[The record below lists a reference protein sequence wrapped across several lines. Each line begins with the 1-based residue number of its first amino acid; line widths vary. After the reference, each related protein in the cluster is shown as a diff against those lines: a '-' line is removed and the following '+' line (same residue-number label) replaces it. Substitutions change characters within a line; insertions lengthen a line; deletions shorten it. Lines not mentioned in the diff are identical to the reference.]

1 MGKGGGL
8 KPLSVGIVG
17 CGTAGQA
24 AAIFLRRAGHRVTI
38 LERAP
43 TLSPIGAGLLL
54 QPTGMEVL
62 NELGM
67 LPHLLQQGSRV
78 KYLKGVNRSGRV
90 ILDLAYED
98 LRAGLFGLGIHRG
111 ELFTTLQSA
120 VHACGA
126 EVVCGFDAASLR
138 ESGAAQ
144 RMVVDASGNT
154 RGPFDLVVIADGA
167 RSSLRSK
174 SDAVR
179 RAHQYPW
186 GALWLVAMDH
196 EGKYG
201 ETLAQIYGGTRSMI
215 GFLPSGSVRGSPR
228 TVSVFWSVPCGAVE
242 SIRRSGLEA
251 WRTSVRQLTN
261 QAEPILDQVRDMDQ
275 LIFAAYQD
283 VVMDP
288 CPGGPVAFLGD
299 AAHAMSPQ
307 LGQGAN
313 LALMDAWALARSL
326 DLSGSIP
333 DALVSY
339 RAERAANVRFYQ
351 FTSRWLTPVFQSRHE
366 WITPVRDRCMGPA
379 GNVGWIRREMLR
391 SLAGV
396 KTGLFSSRPLP
407 QPMVQ

>member
-1 MGKGGGL
+1 
-8 KPLSVGIVG
+8 
-17 CGTAGQA
+17 
-24 AAIFLRRAGHRVTI
+24 
-38 LERAP
+38 
-43 TLSPIGAGLLL
+43 
-54 QPTGMEVL
+54 MEVL
-62 NELGM
+62 NELGV

-120 VHACGA
+120 VHASGA
-126 EVVCGFDAASLR
+126 EVVCGFDAASLG
-138 ESGAAQ
+138 ESGPDQ
-144 RMVVDASGNT
+144 RTVVDASGNG
-154 RGPFDLVVIADGA
+154 RGPFDLVIIADGA
-167 RSSLRSK
+167 RSSLRAK
-174 SDAVR
+174 SGGIR

-186 GALWLVAMDH
+186 GALWLVAADPD
-196 EGKYG
+196 GTYG
-201 ETLAQIYGGTRSMI
+201 ETLGQIYAGTRSMI
-215 GFLPSGSVRGSPR
+215 GFLPSGSVNGSPR
-228 TVSVFWSVPCGAVE
+228 TVSVFWSVPCDMVQM
-242 SIRRSGLEA
+242 IRRAGLEA
-251 WRTSVRQLTN
+251 WQASVRHLTD
-261 QAEPILDQVRDMDQ
+261 QAEPILAQVADMDQ

-288 CPGGPVAFLGD
+288 CPGGPVVFLGD

-313 LALMDAWALARSL
+313 LALMDAWALSRCLAK
-326 DLSGSIP
+326 DESIP

-339 RAERAANVRFYQ
+339 RAERAANIRFYQ
-351 FTSRWLTPVFQSRHE
+351 FASRWLTPVFQSGHE
-366 WITPVRDRCMGPA
+366 WITPLRDLCMGPA
-379 GNVGWIRREMLR
+379 GKVEWIRREMLR